1 MYVYY
6 SVHVHVSYSA
16 KCIGNFYLL
25 IVILM
30 LVVFYNNQQE
40 REDSER
46 ESERINKNTH
56 NIFYHSLYR

>member
-16 KCIGNFYLL
+16 KCIGDFHLL

-30 LVVFYNNQQE
+30 L
-40 REDSER
+40 
-46 ESERINKNTH
+46 NKKQVRKNWGD
-56 NIFYHSLYR
+56 